1 MIYWKA
7 MTKLVAITYRDQST
21 AVAAMESLTALE
33 ATKGLVRSNGI
44 AAVVRKP
51 NGRFRTVTEHHPV
64 RNGAIGGL
72 ILGTVL
78 GTFFFAPVVSVAL
91 GGGLG
96 AIAGEVFEAHID
108 KRFQDEVRS
117 KMDPGTST
125 LFLVL
130 APDELDDVLAEL
142 VPFGGDVLA
151 TTMTRIDADRFEAAL
166 HHIS

>member
-1 MIYWKA
+1 MYWGV

-33 ATKGLVRSNGI
+33 TYKDLVRSNGI
-44 AAVVRKP
+44 VAVVRKP

-78 GTFFFAPVVSVAL
+78 GTFFFAPVASVAL

-96 AIAGEVFEAHID
+96 AIAGEIFEANID
-108 KRFQDEVRS
+108 KGFQDEVRA

-142 VPFGGDVLA
+142 IPFGGDVLA

-166 HHIS
+166 HHAS

>member
-1 MIYWKA
+1 

-72 ILGTVL
+72 ILGT
-78 GTFFFAPVVSVAL
+78 FFFAPVASVAL

-96 AIAGEVFEAHID
+96 AIAGEIFEANID
-108 KRFQDEVRS
+108 KGFQDEVRA

-130 APDELDDVLAEL
+130 AELI
-142 VPFGGDVLA
+142 PFGGDVLA

-166 HHIS
+166 HHAS